1 METVRAPCYRA
12 KILFLDEPAAGMNPQ
27 ETAELTQLIR
37 RIQKRIQY
45 YDHVDRARYELGVEA
60 TERIYVLEYGRLI
73 AHGTPDEIKTNKRVI
88 EAYLGGEA

>member
-1 METVRAPCYRA
+1 MPLLQSQ
-12 KILFLDEPAAGMNPQ
+12 KSSSWMSLFAGMNPQ

-37 RIQKRIQY
+37 RIQKEFNITIMLIEH
-45 YDHVDRARYELGVEA
+45 DMTKLGYGV

>member
-1 METVRAPCYRA
+1 
-12 KILFLDEPAAGMNPQ
+12 MNPQ

-37 RIQKRIQY
+37 RIQKEFNITIMLIEH
-45 YDHVDRARYELGVEA
+45 DMSLVMKV

-73 AHGTPDEIKTNKRVI
+73 AHGTPEEIKTNKRVI

>member
-1 METVRAPCYRA
+1 
-12 KILFLDEPAAGMNPQ
+12 MNPQ

-37 RIQKRIQY
+37 RIQKEFNITIMLIEH
-45 YDHVDRARYELGVEA
+45 DMSLVMEV

-73 AHGTPDEIKTNKRVI
+73 AHGTPDEIKNNKRVI